1 MKSGGH
7 NFLALYGF
15 VYTYGGLCWAVRRT
29 NVENILF
36 LQLIVLGRWDL
47 GGSPDEARLV
57 IQFDPCTEPPLWTP
71 PRHQNCVT
79 HTVAKIQGKDSD
91 SVDDAKTRTKTSSRI
106 LNDSPSQTQLWQ
118 QSKPPLRPWNRPRF
132 PKPKN

>member
-1 MKSGGH
+1 VKSGGH

-36 LQLIVLGRWDL
+36 LQLIVLGRLDL

-57 IQFDPCTEPPLWTP
+57 IRVDPCTEPPLWTP
-71 PRHQNCVT
+71 PKHQIVLLTQSRKSKGRIVT
-79 HTVAKIQGKDSD
+79 Q
-91 SVDDAKTRTKTSSRI
+91 
-106 LNDSPSQTQLWQ
+106 
-118 QSKPPLRPWNRPRF
+118 
-132 PKPKN
+132 